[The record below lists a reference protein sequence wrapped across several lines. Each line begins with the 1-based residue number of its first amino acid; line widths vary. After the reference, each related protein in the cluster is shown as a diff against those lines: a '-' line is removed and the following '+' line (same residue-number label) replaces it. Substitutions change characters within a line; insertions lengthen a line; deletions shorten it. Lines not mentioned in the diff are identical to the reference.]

1 MIFGRVLPLRGVEP
15 RPRKLQLRALPM
27 SYKGLVYGD
36 TETRTQAAVMQTQNT
51 TKLYYIPLY
60 THIILTRERDC

>member
-51 TKLYYIPLY
+51 NHYIISPFF
-60 THIILTRERDC
+60 